1 MSNELWALFLKFQ
14 GSAMQDMIDA
24 YIVQSQEMFKQMQEH
39 GQKHSPVTGFRFPNF
54 AAPVT
59 EVSNVEKR

>member
-39 GQKHSPVTGFRFPNF
+39 GQKQSPFAGFRFPNF
-54 AAPVT
+54 VALET
-59 EVSNVEKR
+59 GS